1 MASAVRVFGH
11 LLLPQ
16 FMAMVRQPYVRGT
29 CVFIGRYML
38 FFHADD
44 GPSSSHPP
52 PRRTRE
58 RRRSPPP
65 DMSGRTSAPQS
76 DPFAAFRTYQQGA
89 MAHAAGLGRGA
100 FASGLRPDLSWRP
113 NVASMMP
120 ALSRGTWHSCL
131 GEVHCIHAWVFQI
144 RCLISCLI

>member
-1 MASAVRVFGH
+1 MASAARVFGH

-65 DMSGRTSAPQS
+65 DMSGRASTARGQQQAVGAPQS

-113 NVASMMP
+113 NEASMMP
-120 ALSRGTWHSCL
+120 ALSRGTLHSCL
-131 GEVHCIHAWVFQI
+131 GVSNMLS
-144 RCLISCLI
+144 RR